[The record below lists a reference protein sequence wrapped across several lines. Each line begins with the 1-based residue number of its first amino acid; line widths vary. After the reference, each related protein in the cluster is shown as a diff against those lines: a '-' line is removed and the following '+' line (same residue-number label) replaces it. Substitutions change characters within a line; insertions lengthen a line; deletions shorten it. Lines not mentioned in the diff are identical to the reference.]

1 MYNQGNYQQF
11 GHRLPVLPSP
21 PPFQQGHPASQ
32 HPITQQGHPSV
43 PPHAGQAGPSPY
55 ALASSASMQLGPPVS
70 VPPSGMLSSSQSYL
84 IPPPPAPTHAHV
96 STSTPHSY
104 SAAPQNSNW
113 NQNQHISP
121 PIPPPGRHLTPR
133 IPPPPPQGHHF
144 YRVPAPPLLPG
155 GIRGIQQAP
164 PLLPPP
170 PTPSYFTPAPFGSFV
185 QPGHES
191 SLGHLPP
198 PPPPPPPP
206 PSSPP
211 PGPPPL
217 PPSSPPPNSPLRPSS
232 ESLSTAAELGPTSR
246 KLSVVDMVAS
256 GVIDRTNGAGH
267 IDNDTLRHDDGMKC
281 TAPNDSATSVKGTS
295 DFNITS
301 DIPLPPPR
309 PRDEKIVRKIE
320 VLCQYIA
327 KNGHEFEDMTRQKE
341 VDNPEF
347 EFLFGGAPGSEAA
360 ISHEYFKWMKKNC
373 SSSELLEGRHNRNI
387 SLEPSGVGSSGQ
399 PVDSMHASISHS
411 PAGSDMDMEDDIT
424 QPEEPRIGK
433 SFGSAKNEPTSIS
446 NEVDITVEEHDRHAC
461 DLEHMSHKDA
471 TDRNLS
477 CPGSS
482 GVIEQGANLS
492 QDGLQFEKS
501 SMKVGVSDSD
511 WSLDSKAEH
520 HNITLYQEMNQSG
533 ASNAAEVKSSEVP
546 GEIIRG
552 TSPFRLIQG
561 YASDDSSENDSEPH
575 LENISPGAV
584 SLQIKEGTT
593 GLDALQTAT
602 ESKDSSEL
610 DKGLGSLS
618 VPVVEGSLNTSKFP
632 EPSTRTEDLEEKTGS
647 YLVRE
652 QVEQD
657 GNGRY
662 SQTFVD
668 GGASIMDF
676 KQNNRLEDD
685 DTAGSKNG
693 GALKEDRNAKLE
705 VDEFGRMVKAGASD
719 SDSDDYTRRRG
730 KRGRSRSRSRSPI
743 GRRRRSPWRRR
754 ENRSRS
760 RSWSPKKRSRSRS
773 PYRYGGGA
781 SGDWTRRNISHLPV
795 CFDFRRGK
803 CFRGES
809 CRYLH
814 DSEKS
819 EESRRYKNKQQ
830 YQEVPDRLKNSGKL
844 VPEKDE
850 VDSEE
855 MLLYQD
861 VDKGSERI
869 KEEFVEPAGHSA
881 AVVSSH
887 ETLDVGK
894 LVGNVPAAF
903 LTDVDGEKLLG
914 IENLQ
919 SQANL
924 SGPLLQNSN
933 DQLQPHTEH
942 PATDQR
948 SAISGQLSIDER
960 PLNQTPPAEAQLP
973 LPPPSQ
979 SSHAPIHSQPPREYN
994 VMPTS
999 NYSSHSASAEIY
1011 PPYQAPLSS
1020 EHPEVSVPPA
1030 SSWNPLPPPPPPP
1043 PRPQLGGPL
1052 SQYQQTQLPP
1062 RMNYPF
1068 QAFVR
1073 PYPPEL
1079 PTHSLAG
1086 ESHLGTY
1093 PPALESQRPLPHTED
1108 FRPRTFPVNYP
1119 IPQQPGGPR
1128 IFGEENFPRAP
1139 SPNLVSSNSNSQGD
1153 IHPHSLRFSRE
1164 PPTGIMQSFSGE
1176 SIPPGG
1182 IPVPSSEGHAY
1193 MSRYS
1198 LKNPVADSIST
1209 LGEPG
1214 KINLRYPTDFP
1225 DGGQVSGISDFGR
1238 SRISSHYNPYASTF
1252 DQPLSTKFS
1261 SGAFS
1266 QDTGTSYSHNYGV
1279 SIGQNHTPDE
1289 GKGVGGISSRN
1300 MNISPTSMHYFAR
1313 NIPRSGG
1320 DQYDPLFD
1328 SIEPY
1333 SFRKSDHGNK
1343 IEGTDIP
1350 DMLRLSGSNK
1360 LLDLEENS
1368 KHKEVA
1374 IAASTSVENDEF
1386 GETADAEVGA
1396 VENDSPSSP
1405 IDLPDV
1411 AQGEIE
1417 IDQVKNPGKTKKS
1430 KDSRSMKLFKVAL
1443 ADFVKEV
1450 LKPSW
1455 RQGNMSKEAFK
1466 TIVKKTVDKVSGAM
1480 KKHQLPKSQA
1490 KINQYIDSSQRKLTK
1505 LVMGYVDKYVKV

>member
-1 MYNQGNYQQF
+1 M
-11 GHRLPVLPSP
+11 
-21 PPFQQGHPASQ
+21 
-32 HPITQQGHPSV
+32 
-43 PPHAGQAGPSPY
+43 
-55 ALASSASMQLGPPVS
+55 ASS
-70 VPPSGMLSSSQSYL
+70 
-84 IPPPPAPTHAHV
+84 
-96 STSTPHSY
+96 
-104 SAAPQNSNW
+104 
-113 NQNQHISP
+113 
-121 PIPPPGRHLTPR
+121 
-133 IPPPPPQGHHF
+133 
-144 YRVPAPPLLPG
+144 
-155 GIRGIQQAP
+155 
-164 PLLPPP
+164 
-170 PTPSYFTPAPFGSFV
+170 
-185 QPGHES
+185 
-191 SLGHLPP
+191 
-198 PPPPPPPP
+198 
-206 PSSPP
+206 
-211 PGPPPL
+211 
-217 PPSSPPPNSPLRPSS
+217 
-232 ESLSTAAELGPTSR
+232 
-246 KLSVVDMVAS
+246 
-256 GVIDRTNGAGH
+256 VIDRSNGDGH
-267 IDNDTLRHDDGMKC
+267 R
-281 TAPNDSATSVKGTS
+281 
-295 DFNITS
+295 

-347 EFLFGGAPGSEAA
+347 KFLFGGAPGSEAA

-373 SSSELLEGRHNRNI
+373 SSSELLDGRHNRNI
-387 SLEPSGVGSSGQ
+387 SLEPSEVGSSRQ
-399 PVDSMHASISHS
+399 PDGSMHADISHS

-424 QPEEPRIGK
+424 QPEEPGNGK
-433 SFGSAKNEPTSIS
+433 SFGSAKKEPTFIS
-446 NEVDITVEEHDRHAC
+446 NEVDITVEEHDGHAC

-471 TDRNLS
+471 TDGNLS

-492 QDGLQFEKS
+492 QADLQFEKS

-511 WSLDSKAEH
+511 WSVDSKAEQ

-546 GEIIRG
+546 GELVRG

-561 YASDDSSENDSEPH
+561 YASDDSSENDSDPH
-575 LENISPGAV
+575 LENVSPGAV
-584 SLQIKEGTT
+584 LLQIKEGTT
-593 GLDALQTAT
+593 GLDALQIDI
-602 ESKDSSEL
+602 ESKDSSEH
-610 DKGLGSLS
+610 DKGMGSLS
-618 VPVVEGSLNTSKFP
+618 VPVVEGSLNTTSKLP

-657 GNGRY
+657 GHGRY

-676 KQNNRLEDD
+676 KQKDRLEDD

-693 GALKEDRNAKLE
+693 GAQKEDRNTKLE

-781 SGDWTRRNISHLPV
+781 GGDWTRRNRSHLPV

-819 EESRRYKNKQQ
+819 EESRRHKNKQQ
-830 YQEVPDRLKNSGKL
+830 YQETPDRLKSSGKL
-844 VPEKDE
+844 VPVKDE
-850 VDSEE
+850 VNSQE

-861 VDKGSERI
+861 VDNGSERV
-869 KEEFVEPAGHSA
+869 KEEFVSP
-881 AVVSSH
+881 H
-887 ETLDVGK
+887 ETLDVDK
-894 LVGNVPAAF
+894 LVGN
-903 LTDVDGEKLLG
+903 VDGEKLLG
-914 IENLQ
+914 IDNLQ

-933 DQLQPHTEH
+933 DQLQPNTEH
-942 PATDQR
+942 NATDQR
-948 SAISGQLSIDER
+948 SAIPGQLSIGEH
-960 PLNQTPPAEAQLP
+960 PLNQTSPAEAQLP
-973 LPPPSQ
+973 LPPLSQ
-979 SSHAPIHSQPPREYN
+979 GSHAPIPSQLPREYN

-1030 SSWNPLPPPPPPP
+1030 SSWNPLPPPPP
-1043 PRPQLGGPL
+1043 RPQLGGPL
-1052 SQYQQTQLPP
+1052 SQYQQNQLPP

-1079 PTHSLAG
+1079 PTHSLVG
-1086 ESHLGTY
+1086 ESHLGIY
-1093 PPALESQRPLPHTED
+1093 PPALESQRPLSHTED
-1108 FRPRTFPVNYP
+1108 FRPRTFPVSYP

-1153 IHPHSLRFSRE
+1153 VHPHSLRFSRE

-1176 SIPPGG
+1176 SMPPGG

-1198 LKNPVADSIST
+1198 LQNPVADSIST

-1266 QDTGTSYSHNYGV
+1266 QDTGTSYSNNYGA
-1279 SIGQNHTPDE
+1279 SAGQNHMPDE
-1289 GKGVGGISSRN
+1289 GKGVGSISSRN
-1300 MNISPTSMHYFAR
+1300 MNISPTSMRYFAR

-1328 SIEPY
+1328 SIEPSLN

-1350 DMLRLSGSNK
+1350 DMLTLSGSNK

-1374 IAASTSVENDEF
+1374 VAASTSVENDEF

-1411 AQGEIE
+1411 APGEIE